1 MCTELINDKRE
12 EPEEVQ
18 CDEQVNKVWHI
29 NTMDQFLAMTRLIDT
44 NPNTLIKMTNIKLC
58 ERRNSNDQK
67 GVNVI
72 LDDFISIKYLE

>member
-1 MCTELINDKRE
+1 
-12 EPEEVQ
+12 
-18 CDEQVNKVWHI
+18 
-29 NTMDQFLAMTRLIDT
+29 MTRLIDT